1 LGIIEKGVDMKKVIT
16 ISILFVLVAY
26 CSLTSY
32 AHSGG
37 TDSRGGHYNR
47 KMGGY
52 HYHHGMGPHQ
62 HPNGKCPYTGS
73 SLVIRILVIGGIIVG
88 AFLIW
93 AKITSVLSGDV
104 KPQSPSVS
112 EAHGISYLTSVER
125 KIKEKKPKDE
135 QKQ

>member
-1 LGIIEKGVDMKKVIT
+1 MKKVIA
-16 ISILFVLVAY
+16 ISVLFILVAFY
-26 CSLTSY
+26 SLISY
-32 AHSGG
+32 AHSGR
-37 TDSRGGHYNR
+37 TDSRGGHHNR
-47 KMGGY
+47 KTGGY

-62 HPNGKCPYTGS
+62 HSNGKCPYTGS
-73 SLVIRILVIGGIIVG
+73 SLVIRILVIGGIFVG

-104 KPQSPSVS
+104 KPQPPRAL
-112 EAHGISYLTSVER
+112 EDHGISYLASAER